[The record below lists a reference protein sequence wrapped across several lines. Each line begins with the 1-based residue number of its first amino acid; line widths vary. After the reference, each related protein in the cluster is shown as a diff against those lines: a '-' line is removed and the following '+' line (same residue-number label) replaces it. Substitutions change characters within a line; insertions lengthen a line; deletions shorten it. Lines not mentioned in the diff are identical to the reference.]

1 MSFTSDKIVDP
12 FWDTTSL
19 FISMLKKSS
28 SSEKITCEK
37 GTTLSLNN
45 VSFSTTQFKQISS
58 GFFDGTSSFILTD
71 ASPITSEDFTV
82 EGWIY
87 HSARS
92 ALGSVIFSQDFLG
105 TSSSCSFYIDSSGSL
120 VFVWNTSLSLTS
132 SSTIPLDTWTYV
144 TLQRMSG
151 TLSIWINGILSSS
164 NLITGSLTSDK
175 IIIGAG
181 RNTTLIGILKDL
193 SLPLSGYFSGYM
205 SHLRITKSGRY
216 SSSFNPFDHS
226 LNLFTDVSGILYL
239 GGITNPPSIPVTEVE
254 LFDRE
259 SNLTFRTLSDGLGNF
274 SFSGIYTGKDTFLYT
289 TLPLWKNSITPVFLF
304 STNLLYL
311 TSSESEIVISD
322 PSDFVLFTGTAFQKN
337 GQPVP
342 FVTLLNYPYGE
353 YLETTST
360 DSSGHFSFY
369 LLRGNEYIIVFIGEI
384 PYRPR
389 AFYYQA

>member
-1 MSFTSDKIVDP
+1 M
-12 FWDTTSL
+12 
-19 FISMLKKSS
+19 
-28 SSEKITCEK
+28 
-37 GTTLSLNN
+37 
-45 VSFSTTQFKQISS
+45 
-58 GFFDGTSSFILTD
+58 
-71 ASPITSEDFTV
+71 
-82 EGWIY
+82 
-87 HSARS
+87 
-92 ALGSVIFSQDFLG
+92 
-105 TSSSCSFYIDSSGSL
+105 
-120 VFVWNTSLSLTS
+120 
-132 SSTIPLDTWTYV
+132 
-144 TLQRMSG
+144 
-151 TLSIWINGILSSS
+151 
-164 NLITGSLTSDK
+164 
-175 IIIGAG
+175 
-181 RNTTLIGILKDL
+181 
-193 SLPLSGYFSGYM
+193 
-205 SHLRITKSGRY
+205 
-216 SSSFNPFDHS
+216 
-226 LNLFTDVSGILYL
+226 
-239 GGITNPPSIPVTEVE
+239 
-254 LFDRE
+254 FDRE